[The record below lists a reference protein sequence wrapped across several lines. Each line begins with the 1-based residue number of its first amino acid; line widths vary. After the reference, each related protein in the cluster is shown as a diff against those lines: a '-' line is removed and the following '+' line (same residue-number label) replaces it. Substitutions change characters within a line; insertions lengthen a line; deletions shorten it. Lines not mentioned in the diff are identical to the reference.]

1 MILLKYDNE
10 ETALSLQ
17 ATIATSEKI
26 VKKINKYETEFL
38 VKCSLKY
45 SFFFF
50 LFCWM
55 STEFIL

>member
-26 VKKINKYETEFL
+26 VKKK
-38 VKCSLKY
+38 K
-45 SFFFF
+45 
-50 LFCWM
+50 
-55 STEFIL
+55 

>member
-26 VKKINKYETEFL
+26 VKKNK
-38 VKCSLKY
+38 
-45 SFFFF
+45 
-50 LFCWM
+50 
-55 STEFIL
+55 